1 MHILFYN
8 KNIAYSEILN
18 KEIFLLPIFLQD
30 EKIYIYNNNYFYEN
44 WNLDYESRLIEFI
57 LPLENIEVLQTIN
70 LNKDNLLDLNLKDLF
85 PEYKNKNLAVI
96 IIEDTNSILEKIFIK
111 TIIMGKNIDKNIQV
125 KRLDNSQQNEFYQ
138 KIINEINSELISLV
152 KSQNLIDVKTPS
164 FLNTKFLNS
173 KNYNLVE
180 LNKRIEK
187 IDLIDRVFV
196 QEFNNDYV
204 MLKIKYLGKLD
215 KVIQQLKEQSIIL
228 ELIGDEWRIKANLMD
243 QLVFKFP
250 FKTKYFEQDFYVS
263 SNNFSAYQL
272 IESWPNWPGKWLNIF
287 GPMGSGKTHLS
298 KILEKK
304 IKRVM
309 IIDETKINNK
319 VIQNLNS
326 FDCLIIDAFSNK
338 IEENLLY
345 SILNQTK
352 QLDSFMLINS
362 KFPLKK
368 FEFKLPD
375 LRSRINSF
383 NFIGIDL
390 PTDDL
395 LKVIISKSFSDK
407 QINLNPKITEYIIKN
422 VERSY
427 EKMFKFLSDLDKM
440 SLSSGKSINI
450 NLIKKVLNQ

>member
-1 MHILFYN
+1 
-8 KNIAYSEILN
+8 
-18 KEIFLLPIFLQD
+18 
-30 EKIYIYNNNYFYEN
+30 
-44 WNLDYESRLIEFI
+44 
-57 LPLENIEVLQTIN
+57 
-70 LNKDNLLDLNLKDLF
+70 
-85 PEYKNKNLAVI
+85 
-96 IIEDTNSILEKIFIK
+96 
-111 TIIMGKNIDKNIQV
+111 
-125 KRLDNSQQNEFYQ
+125 
-138 KIINEINSELISLV
+138 
-152 KSQNLIDVKTPS
+152 
-164 FLNTKFLNS
+164 
-173 KNYNLVE
+173 
-180 LNKRIEK
+180 
-187 IDLIDRVFV
+187 
-196 QEFNNDYV
+196 
-204 MLKIKYLGKLD
+204 
-215 KVIQQLKEQSIIL
+215 
-228 ELIGDEWRIKANLMD
+228 MD

-319 VIQNLNS
+319 VIQNLNRV
-326 FDCLIIDAFSNK
+326 DCLIIDGFSNK

-352 QLDSFMLINS
+352 QLNNFMLINS

-450 NLIKKVLNQ
+450 NLIKKY